1 MVKLSL
7 FSNDIIL
14 FLRESTEKLLQIT
27 KEFSKLQYIKL
38 TYSNE

>member
-7 FSNDIIL
+7 FSNDIL
-14 FLRESTEKLLQIT
+14 FLSESTEKLLQIT
-27 KEFSKLQYIKL
+27 KKFSELQYIKL